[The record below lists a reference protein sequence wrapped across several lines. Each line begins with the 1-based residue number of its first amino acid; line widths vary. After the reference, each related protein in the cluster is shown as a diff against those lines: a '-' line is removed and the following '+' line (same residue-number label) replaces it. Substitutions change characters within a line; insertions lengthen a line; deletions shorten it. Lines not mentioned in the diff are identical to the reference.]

1 MKRLL
6 LALVL
11 LTAPQTPLLA
21 QDYSFTDYDWVPK
34 PGVVSIPDNYKNEK
48 EAILDRHVKIEL
60 SIEGNVAKQYYLY
73 HERRFVNSPDAVER
87 NNRIYI
93 PFNIDESVLAN
104 KARVILPNG
113 KVIVLK
119 SDDIKEEVDEQRGVK
134 LHYFAVNGLEQGAV
148 IERLFV
154 LQEGPELKGKTIRLQ
169 SEYPIAALDFQF
181 IYPQHLKFKTKSYN
195 GVAEPIEDTTSV
207 KGKIVLALKDKDIP
221 GLTEDEAY
229 SNQSAH
235 IRMWRYKLQANYAS
249 GANNI
254 NSFKEFASNLY
265 ERMNPEFSKKDQK
278 AIDDFVALIP
288 KATDPEEQIWNVEN
302 KIKKS
307 INYNQYLPSR
317 EKFSEII
324 NSKQANQ
331 SELLMLYLAVFKKM
345 GIENQVVFTSDR
357 ESVPFDRDF
366 ESFENLDDFM
376 LYFPSVKH
384 YLAPLSVEYRIPL
397 FPTGLGHNNGLFVK
411 GKTFAGVTMGVSE
424 IGFIELPG
432 SDITHD
438 YQDITIDLTKDLD
451 NPQVTAKM
459 TYGGNSAMNFQPV
472 KDFIDADGYKKFLKQ
487 IAENYTA
494 QTEYESLTT
503 ENGGLDYV
511 GRKPFIMN
519 LKFDGKDLMQKAGN
533 NHLLSAGL
541 VIGRQME
548 LYQEN
553 TRVLPVEIDYPHYYT
568 RTIRLL
574 LPKGAKVKN
583 LEKFDMDYKCELEGK
598 AQCAFTSKW
607 KQEGDVVTIE
617 NVEYYNAVKYPLE
630 SFEAYRKVINAA
642 ADFNKVVLVISEQ

>member
-6 LALVL
+6 LAAVMIAASCL
-11 LTAPQTPLLA
+11 PLFA
-21 QDYSFTDYDWVPK
+21 QDYSFTTYDWVAK
-34 PGVVSIPDNYKNEK
+34 PGVIAIPEKYKTEK

-60 SIEGNVAKQYYLY
+60 SVAGNVAKQYYLF
-73 HERRFVNSPDAVER
+73 HEQRFVNSPDAVER

-93 PFNIDESVLAN
+93 PFNMDESVLAN

-119 SDDIKEEVDEQRGVK
+119 SDDIKEEVDEERGVK
-134 LHYFAVNGLEQGAV
+134 LHYFAITGLEQGAV

-154 LQEGPELKGKTIRLQ
+154 LEEGPELKGKTVRLQ
-169 SEYPIAALDFQF
+169 AEYPIAALDFQF
-181 IYPQHLKFKTKSYN
+181 IYPKHLKFKTKSYN
-195 GVAEPIEDTTSV
+195 GVAEPVEDTASV
-207 KGKIVLALKDKDIP
+207 KEKIVLGIKDTDVA
-221 GLTEDEAY
+221 GLSEDEAY
-229 SNQSAH
+229 SNRSANV
-235 IRMWRYKLQANYAS
+235 RMWRYKLQANYAN

-254 NSFKEFASNLY
+254 NSFKEFATNLY

-278 AIDDFVALIP
+278 AIDDFVAQIP
-288 KATDPEEQIWNVEN
+288 KSSDPEEQIWHVEN
-302 KIKKS
+302 KVKKS
-307 INYNQYLPSR
+307 INYNRFLDSR
-317 EKFSEII
+317 EKIADI
-324 NSKQANQ
+324 LTSKQANQ
-331 SELLMLYLAVFKKM
+331 TELLMLYLALFKKM

-366 ESFENLDDFM
+366 ESYENLDDF
-376 LYFPSVKH
+376 LFYFPAVKH

-411 GKTFAGVTMGVSE
+411 GKTFAGVAMGIGE
-424 IGFIELPG
+424 INFIELPG

-438 YQDITIDLTKDLD
+438 YQDITIDLTKDMD
-451 NPQVTAKM
+451 SPHVTAKM
-459 TYGGNSAMNFQPV
+459 TYGGNSAINFQPV
-472 KDFIDADGYKKFLKQ
+472 KDFVDADNYKKFLKQ

-494 QTEYESLTT
+494 QAEYETLTT
-503 ENGGLDYV
+503 ENDGLDNV

-519 LKFDGKDLMQKAGN
+519 LTFDGKDLMQKAGG

-548 LYQEN
+548 LYQET

-583 LEKFDMDYKCELEGK
+583 LEKFDMDYKCEFDGK
-598 AQCAFTSKW
+598 TQCAFTSKW

-617 NVEYYNAVKYPLE
+617 NVEYYNAVKYPLA

-642 ADFNKVVLVISEQ
+642 ADFNKVVLVVTE